1 MPSLHIAAQLIRR
14 TMGSRRGLIM
24 NVFIPAIFLAIIS
37 GLFSNLEGQKA
48 VIVVQN
54 ADSGLMGGYLAAAL
68 EKEALYDIQLE
79 VKLSEEE
86 LKNAVLDRKADA
98 AVYIPEDY
106 SQKLLQGITVEA
118 GLYRMNEQLWSAA
131 LETSLAAEASKLA
144 ASASMV
150 RATGGTA
157 DLTKLKELLDAQAT
171 PTIVAQNA
179 GMKLG
184 DVVSNPL
191 MIGLILMFLML
202 LASQSIGF
210 IMEDREKRTMARMFT
225 APLRA
230 IDIAIGNFAGSMLV
244 GTIQLLIVL
253 SLTYFVFGYS
263 PGISFGELLL
273 VLEIFLLAAVGLASA
288 VAGLVRNSTQLSQI
302 NNLVITPTSIISGCF
317 FPISMLP
324 DFMQKMANFTPQK
337 WAIQAIDRLGGGGSL
352 SDIGMQLSILFLF
365 AAVMIAFGS
374 AVLRPNQSSKS

>member
-24 NVFIPAIFLAIIS
+24 NVCIPAIFLAIIS

-48 VIVVQN
+48 VILVQN
-54 ADSGLMGGYLAAAL
+54 ADSGLLGGYLASAL
-68 EKEALYDIQLE
+68 EKEALYDVQLE
-79 VKLSEEE
+79 VKLTEEE

-98 AVYIPEDY
+98 AVYIPEEY
-106 SQKLLQGITVEA
+106 TQKLLQGIPVEA

-131 LETSLAAEASKLA
+131 LETSLAAEANKLS

-150 RATGGTA
+150 RAGSGTA
-157 DLTKLKELLDAQAT
+157 DLTKLKELLDAQET
-171 PTIVAQNA
+171 PTIVAKKA

-244 GTIQLLIVL
+244 GTIQLIIVL

-273 VLEIFLLAAVGLASA
+273 VLEFFLLAAVGLASA

-337 WAIQAIDRLGGGGSL
+337 WAIQAIDHLGGGGNL
-352 SDIGMQLSILFLF
+352 SDIGLQLFILLLF
-365 AAVMIAFGS
+365 ASVMIAFGS

>member
-24 NVFIPAIFLAIIS
+24 NVFVPAIFLAIIS

-48 VIVVQN
+48 VILVQN
-54 ADSGLMGGYLAAAL
+54 ADSGLLGGYLAAAL
-68 EKEALYDIQLE
+68 EKEALYDVQLE
-79 VKLSEEE
+79 VNLTEEA

-106 SQKLLQGITVEA
+106 TQKLLQGMPVEA

-131 LETSLAAEASKLA
+131 LETSLSAEANKLS
-144 ASASMV
+144 ASASLV
-150 RATGGTA
+150 RAASGTA

-171 PTIVAQNA
+171 PTILAQKA

-202 LASQSIGF
+202 LASQSIGY

-273 VLEIFLLAAVGLASA
+273 VLEFFLLAAVGLSSA

-337 WAIQAIDRLGGGGSL
+337 WAIQAIDRLGGGGNL
-352 SDIGMQLSILFLF
+352 TDIGLQLFILLLF
-365 AAVMIAFGS
+365 ASVMIAFGS